1 MFSALGGPVSLRLS
15 KRQKLEKGE
24 RLDLA
29 IVGGGPAGLSAA
41 VYASRFLLKTAIIT
55 IDVGGQLNWTEWI
68 DDYPGF
74 SKIKASELVGKFRE
88 HAESS
93 GVKIVSGTEVTNIE
107 RTDGIFK
114 ITGSGGLEVY
124 AASVILA
131 VGSKRRKLGVP
142 GEDRL
147 QGRGVS
153 YCSICDGPMFKGHKA
168 VAVVGGGDAA
178 LEGAIL
184 LSSYVGKVFLIH
196 RRDSFRAKPV
206 LVEDAKRRD
215 NIEFLMNTTVSE
227 ILGGE
232 RVEGVRVT
240 GAGGERLLDVS
251 GVFIEIGLEPPVDLF
266 KRIGIEVDD
275 RGYAKVSE
283 WMETSIPGIF
293 AAGDATTLWRGFR
306 QVVTA
311 AAMGSVAAYSAYQYL
326 LEKGL
331 LSKR

>member
-1 MFSALGGPVSLRLS
+1 MS
-15 KRQKLEKGE
+15 KKQRLEKGE

-29 IVGGGPAGLSAA
+29 IIGGGPAGLSAA
-41 VYASRFLLKTAIIT
+41 IYASRFLLKTVVIT

-74 SKIKASELVGKFRE
+74 SKIKASDLVGKFRE
-88 HAESS
+88 HAEGS
-93 GVKIVSGTEVTNIE
+93 GVKLVSGVEVTGIE
-107 RTDGIFK
+107 KVDGVFK
-114 ITGSGGLEVY
+114 ITGTGGLEIY

-142 GEDRL
+142 GEDKL

-184 LSSYVGKVFLIH
+184 LSSYVGKVYLIH

-206 LVEDAKRRD
+206 LVEDARRRD
-215 NIEFLMNTTVSE
+215 NIEFLLNSTVSE
-227 ILGGE
+227 ILGE
-232 RVEGVRVT
+232 EKVEGVRVR
-240 GAGGERLLDVS
+240 GPGGERLLDVS
-251 GVFIEIGLEPPVDLF
+251 GVFVEIGLEPPVDLF
-266 KRIGIEVDD
+266 RRIGIEVDD
-275 RGYAKVSE
+275 QGYAKVSE
-283 WMETSIPGIF
+283 WMETSVPGIF
-293 AAGDATTLWRGFR
+293 AAGDATTMWRGFR

-311 AAMGSVAAYSAYQYL
+311 AAMGAVAAYSAYQYL
-326 LEKGL
+326 LERGML
-331 LSKR
+331 AKR